1 MYLLPGMHYLT
12 STVAMNQR
20 DSFLNIKSVYD
31 AEEVIISCG
40 MVLDGD
46 WSDGDDGVI
55 RGIIQ

>member
-55 RGIIQ
+55 R